1 MGMLATQA
9 FELVFRVV
17 HIMAAVAW
25 AGSAFLF
32 TVFIEPAAARL
43 GPAAEPMTDEL
54 VKRRKVGEIVT
65 GIAGFAVLGGW
76 VLWWQKWQNVGS
88 FGDWVGSS
96 FGLWLTIGGVAAT
109 IAFFA
114 GMIGV
119 PPNLKKLG
127 TIGEEIQAQGGA
139 PTPEQQARI
148 QAVQEKMKVL
158 SRVDLAFIA
167 IAVFAMATARY
178 W

>member
-1 MGMLATQA
+1 MLAAET

-17 HIMAAVAW
+17 HIMLGVAW
-25 AGSAFLF
+25 AGTAFLF
-32 TVFIEPAAARL
+32 TVFIEPAALKL
-43 GPAAEPMTDEL
+43 GPGAQPMMDEL
-54 VKRRKVGEIVT
+54 VKHRKVGETITIIGGLAV
-65 GIAGFAVLGGW
+65 IAGW
-76 VLWWQKWQNVGS
+76 VLWWRHWDATGS
-88 FGDWVGSS
+88 LGDWVGTS

-114 GMIGV
+114 GMIGI

-127 TIGEEIQAQGGA
+127 AIGEEVAAQGGP
-139 PTPEQQARI
+139 PTSEQQARMQAI
-148 QAVQEKMKVL
+148 QGSMKRL